1 MLADTCNI
9 ARNFI
14 STNLTFPHT
23 RHFHDY
29 SISTVF
35 RYRPVH
41 SDFSS
46 ADITLHTRHRYFIDS
61 RPITPSHLW
70 LGFALPIRAVAGA
83 YSRLQRAVSV
93 SENAFRFFQRSIRGS
108 VSRRY
113 PIIPLLGVSVREFS
127 SPSFLPLCRRTHA
140 EFICDNVSLHY
151 QMVQVWHH
159 RKSKSTSR
167 FCRRQACTCDIALLQ
182 SVPDFL
188 LPVLQTIHPLHF

>member
-1 MLADTCNI
+1 MKLV
-9 ARNFI
+9 
-14 STNLTFPHT
+14 NLTFPHI

-46 ADITLHTRHRYFIDS
+46 ADVTLHTRHRYFIDS

-70 LGFALPIRAVAGA
+70 LGFALPIGAVAGA

-113 PIIPLLGVSVREFS
+113 PIIPLLVVSVREFS
-127 SPSFLPLCRRTHA
+127 SLCFAYFKIRFLCNMH
-140 EFICDNVSLHY
+140 N
-151 QMVQVWHH
+151 
-159 RKSKSTSR
+159 SR
-167 FCRRQACTCDIALLQ
+167 
-182 SVPDFL
+182 
-188 LPVLQTIHPLHF
+188 

>member
-1 MLADTCNI
+1 MLTDTCNI

-41 SDFSS
+41 SDSSS
-46 ADITLHTRHRYFIDS
+46 ADVTLHTRHRYFIDS

-113 PIIPLLGVSVREFS
+113 PVIPLLGVSVREFS

-151 QMVQVWHH
+151 QKAQASH
-159 RKSKSTSR
+159 RKK
-167 FCRRQACTCDIALLQ
+167 
-182 SVPDFL
+182 
-188 LPVLQTIHPLHF
+188 

>member
-1 MLADTCNI
+1 MKLV
-9 ARNFI
+9 
-14 STNLTFPHT
+14 NLTFPHI

-46 ADITLHTRHRYFIDS
+46 ADVTLHTRHRYFIDS

-70 LGFALPIRAVAGA
+70 LGFALPIGAVAGA

-113 PIIPLLGVSVREFS
+113 PIIPLLVVSVREFS
-127 SPSFLPLCRRTHA
+127 SPSFYLFAGEPTQSLYATTCR
-140 EFICDNVSLHY
+140 
-151 QMVQVWHH
+151 
-159 RKSKSTSR
+159 
-167 FCRRQACTCDIALLQ
+167 CTIKGREA
-182 SVPDFL
+182 PHFFE
-188 LPVLQTIHPLHF
+188 VLSSIF

>member
-46 ADITLHTRHRYFIDS
+46 ADVTLHTRHRYFIDS

-113 PIIPLLGVSVREFS
+113 PLIPLIGISVRKAFA
-127 SPSFLPLCRRTHA
+127 FRCFYLVLG
-140 EFICDNVSLHY
+140 LHPK
-151 QMVQVWHH
+151 QV
-159 RKSKSTSR
+159 
-167 FCRRQACTCDIALLQ
+167 C
-182 SVPDFL
+182 
-188 LPVLQTIHPLHF
+188 

>member
-1 MLADTCNI
+1 MKLV
-9 ARNFI
+9 
-14 STNLTFPHT
+14 NLTFPHI

-46 ADITLHTRHRYFIDS
+46 ADVTLHTRHRYFIDS

-70 LGFALPIRAVAGA
+70 LGFALPIGAVAGA

-113 PIIPLLGVSVREFS
+113 PIIPLLVVSDRELSTPSFREFS

-140 EFICDNVSLHY
+140 EFICDNVSLHN
-151 QMVQVWHH
+151 Q
-159 RKSKSTSR
+159 RARSAA
-167 FCRRQACTCDIALLQ
+167 F
-182 SVPDFL
+182 F
-188 LPVLQTIHPLHF
+188 

>member
-1 MLADTCNI
+1 MLTDTCNI

-41 SDFSS
+41 SDSSS
-46 ADITLHTRHRYFIDS
+46 ADVTLHTRHRYFIDS

-113 PIIPLLGVSVREFS
+113 PVIPLLGVSVREFS

-151 QMVQVWHH
+151 QTEQGGHRSSQVYFL
-159 RKSKSTSR
+159 KS
-167 FCRRQACTCDIALLQ
+167 CQQPI
-182 SVPDFL
+182 
-188 LPVLQTIHPLHF
+188 